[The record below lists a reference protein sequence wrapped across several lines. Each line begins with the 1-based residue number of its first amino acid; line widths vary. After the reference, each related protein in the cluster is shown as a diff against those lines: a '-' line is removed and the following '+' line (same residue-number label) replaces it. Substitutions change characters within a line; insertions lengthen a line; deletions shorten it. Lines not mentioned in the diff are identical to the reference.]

1 MAGGTAVKPG
11 IKSDKIYGNIGFADR
26 ASNGTEV
33 YRHVIMEL
41 AEEYID
47 RELEGDRS
55 LAADNFTDMIFYIAD
70 RIDKPDNADIEG
82 LDNIFNIFIRLCSK
96 CHVLPTLEV
105 FSFLVGINR
114 ATFTDW
120 SNGEYR
126 SSTGHGN
133 TVKKW
138 FDICKSFTVNRL
150 HNKGGTDANLIFIA
164 KAAYGMAE
172 TAPVQTQN
180 PHQITSQTPEEI
192 AAKYGK
198 LRDNQAQLEL
208 PEVPE

>member
-1 MAGGTAVKPG
+1 MAGKTVKTMLKG
-11 IKSDKIYGNIGFADR
+11 DGRYGHIGMAER
-26 ASNGTEV
+26 ASNGADV
-33 YRHVIMEL
+33 YRHEIMEL
-41 AEEYID
+41 ADEYID
-47 RELEGDRS
+47 TELEGDRS
-55 LAADNFTDMIFYIAD
+55 LVQDSFTDMIFYIAD
-70 RIDKPDNADIEG
+70 RIDKPDNADIET

-126 SSTGHGN
+126 SSTAHGN

-138 FDICKSFTVNRL
+138 FDICKSFTINRL

-172 TAPVQTQN
+172 TAPVQTHN
-180 PHQITSQTPEEI
+180 PHQITAQTPEEI
-192 AAKYGK
+192 AARYGI
-198 LRDNQAQLEL
+198 ASSGEPVAL

>member
-1 MAGGTAVKPG
+1 MAGKTVKTALKRDSG
-11 IKSDKIYGNIGFADR
+11 YGHIGLAEM
-26 ASNGTEV
+26 ASNGAEV
-33 YRHVIMEL
+33 YRHEIMEL

-47 RELEGDRS
+47 RELDGDIS
-55 LAADNFTDMIFYIAD
+55 LVSDSFPAIILYIAD
-70 RIDKPDNADIEG
+70 HIGKQDTADIDN
-82 LDNIFNIFIRLCSK
+82 LDNIFNIYIRLCSK
-96 CHVLPTLEV
+96 CHVLPTLEM
-105 FSFLVGINR
+105 FSLLVGINR

-126 SSTGHGN
+126 SSTAHGN

-138 FDICKSFTVNRL
+138 FDICKTFTVNRL

-172 TAPVQTQN
+172 TAPVQTVN
-180 PHQITSQTPEEI
+180 PHQITAQTPEEI
-192 AAKYGK
+192 AARYGIEDGK
-198 LRDNQAQLEL
+198 GARVEL

>member
-1 MAGGTAVKPG
+1 MARKTVKPV
-11 IKSDKIYGNIGFADR
+11 IKGDSLYSHASMAER
-26 ASNGTEV
+26 ASNGADV
-33 YRHVIMEL
+33 YRHEIMEL
-41 AEEYID
+41 ADEYID
-47 RELEGDRS
+47 IDLGGDRS
-55 LAADNFTDMIFYIAD
+55 LAQDSFTDMIFYIAD
-70 RIDKPDNADIEG
+70 RIDKPDNADIET

-126 SSTGHGN
+126 SSTAHGN

-138 FDICKSFTVNRL
+138 FDICKSFTINRL

-172 TAPVQTQN
+172 TAPVQTVN
-180 PHQITSQTPEEI
+180 PHQITAQTPEEI
-192 AAKYGK
+192 AARYGV
-198 LRDNQAQLEL
+198 AASGEPVAL